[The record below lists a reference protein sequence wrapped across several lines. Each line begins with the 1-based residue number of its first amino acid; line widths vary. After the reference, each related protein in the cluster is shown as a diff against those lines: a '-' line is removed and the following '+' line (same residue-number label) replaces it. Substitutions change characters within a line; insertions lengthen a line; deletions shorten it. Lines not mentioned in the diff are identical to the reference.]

1 MFLKHL
7 IIEKDGQV
15 VRHIR
20 FKLGVNL
27 IVDTTPVDS
36 EKQSGNNVGKTTVLR
51 LVDYCLGGKATPI
64 YQDPEFKTTNSTV
77 KSFLETNNVIITL
90 CLGESFDNSA
100 RDIILKRNF
109 LPRREKLAEINGQ
122 NYSINNYCL
131 ELNQILFGIT
141 SSKPTLR
148 QLISRFIRSDATKMD
163 KVIRYLHATTTDNTY
178 EGIYLFL
185 FGKSDA
191 TELSSE
197 KNELTQKLKFSK
209 QVVSHTF
216 DGRTA
221 SAIKQHLTL
230 IASDIAKLEEQKAN
244 FNVNPQYEKE
254 FAELQ
259 QLKNQIN
266 SLSSDLSQKKFRLD
280 LIKESVQ
287 ELQQQASDI
296 DTEALKVVY
305 EEAKLYIASL
315 QKSFDDS
322 VRFHN
327 KLVANKL
334 IYLSDDIPKLEAEIL
349 EKNTALDALLRSESS
364 LGKRLVATGSLADYE
379 LMVSGANKK
388 YEQKGRLEE
397 ELDKLQ
403 NLEATVD
410 KCSKRIDE
418 IGELIKLAASALEHN
433 ITLFNQYFSA
443 YSEQFY
449 DEKFV
454 LSADFD
460 ADHNVYKFNISN
472 VEGNL
477 GDGKKKGL
485 IAAFDLAYVAY
496 ANSKSIQSPH
506 FVMHDR
512 IEGIHGNQ
520 LKSLF
525 DIVNSNEFNGQY
537 VASVLSGK
545 FSELQLSKNYL
556 DDNKIL
562 ELSQTEKLFRIENQS
577 N

>member
-1 MFLKHL
+1 MFLKYL
-7 IIEKDGQV
+7 LIEKDGQV
-15 VRHIR
+15 VRNIR

-36 EKQSGNNVGKTTVLR
+36 DKQSGNNVGKTTVLR
-51 LVDYCLGGKATPI
+51 LVDYCLGGKATSI

-77 KSFLETNNVIITL
+77 KSFLEAGNVTITL
-90 CLGESFDNSA
+90 CLGDSFVDSIGN
-100 RDIILKRNF
+100 ITLKRNF
-109 LPRREKLAEINGQ
+109 LQRRDKIAEINGQ
-122 NYSINNYCL
+122 NFSLENYCL
-131 ELNQILFGIT
+131 ELNKILFGIT

-148 QLISRFIRSDATKMD
+148 QLISRFIRSDAMKMD
-163 KVIRYLHATTTDNTY
+163 KVIRYLHATVTDNTY

-185 FGKSDA
+185 FGRSDA

-197 KNELTQKLKFSK
+197 KNELTQRLQFSK
-209 QVVSHTF
+209 KVVSHTF

-230 IASDIAKLEEQKAN
+230 IVSDIAKLEEQKTQ

-254 FAELQ
+254 FSELQ
-259 QLKNQIN
+259 KIKNQIN
-266 SLSSDLSQKKFRLD
+266 RLASDLSQKKFRLN
-280 LIKESVQ
+280 LIKESVH
-287 ELQQQASDI
+287 ELQQQTSDI
-296 DTEALKVVY
+296 DTQALKVVY
-305 EEAKLYIASL
+305 EEAKLYIADL

-334 IYLSDDIPKLEAEIL
+334 VYLSDDIPKLEDEIK
-349 EKNTALDALLRSESS
+349 EKGLALDNLLLSESA

-379 LMVSGANKK
+379 LIVSNANKK

-403 NLEATVD
+403 NLETTVD
-410 KCSKRIDE
+410 QCSKRIDE
-418 IGELIKLAASALEHN
+418 IGELIKSAASLLEQN

-460 ADHNVYKFNISN
+460 HDHNVYKFNISN

-496 ANSKSIQSPH
+496 ANSKGIESPQ

-525 DIVNSNEFNGQY
+525 DIVNSNVFNGQY
-537 VASVLSGK
+537 IASVLSGK

-562 ELSQTEKLFRIENQS
+562 ELSQTDKLFRIESQ
-577 N
+577 